1 MLMCLPRLVT
11 PYSVLRYRVLDQNE
25 FWRDRVLGEKTI
37 QLYEVLNHYSG
48 RCDQLELTL
57 DLMHHHSS
65 NGFNSTAAG
74 ELFIVLNGLQV
85 DMANVP
91 APNSIAATPSTGEAD
106 AATTAQNRPRQLAT
120 ISYFPSVPVAATAAT
135 STPLPGTSTGEAAA
149 GEATEPDA
157 NGGTSSAAGATT
169 PGSAATPANGATSS
183 IEEPLPQGW
192 EMRYDIYGRRS
203 EFCYLGC

>member
-1 MLMCLPRLVT
+1 MYLPRLVT

-57 DLMHHHSS
+57 DLMHHHTS

-74 ELFIVLNGLQV
+74 ELFIVLNSLQV

-91 APNSIAATPSTGEAD
+91 APNSQIVAVSGTGGEAD
-106 AATTAQNRPRQLAT
+106 AATTSQNRPRQLAT

-135 STPLPGTSTGEAAA
+135 STLLPGTSTGEAAA
-149 GEATEPDA
+149 GEATEPDV
-157 NGGTSSAAGATT
+157 NGGTSSAAGAAA
-169 PGSAATPANGATSS
+169 PGTAATPANGATSS

-192 EMRYDIYGRRS
+192 EMRYDIYGRRQDI
-203 EFCYLGC
+203 FTN